1 MNAISSINLGVKSN
15 LFRIDIEYNRKNM
28 TLVRYFY
35 RIGLLNSYSIEKSKR
50 KVTIY
55 FAYYYNKKPIRCIKR
70 VSNSGRK
77 VFISYCILKKLLTL
91 KKQYLILSTDKG
103 ILNNREAISKKVG
116 GELLFIIQ
124 C

>member
-35 RIGLLNSYSIEKSKR
+35 RIGLLNSYSIEKNKR

-55 FAYYYNKKPIRCIKR
+55 FCYYYNKKPIRCIKR
-70 VSNSGRK
+70 VSTSGRK
-77 VFISYCILKKLLTL
+77 VYISYCILKKLLTL

-116 GELLFIIQ
+116 GELLFVIQ